1 MDPAGIMGLNQE
13 KKELK
18 DPLFVAGILNCCF
31 LFWLFSA
38 PLIRYGCVFL
48 WLAAVLP
55 WGLLYL
61 RISPQTDRFRL
72 YFVMVCLLGAYKAGA
87 FGRELLDT
95 ATARYLVFQ
104 KDYEN
109 YETISYELH
118 GYTFIIPGR
127 ETEQDMRISPLPR
140 QRLRTFS
147 EGIP

>member
-1 MDPAGIMGLNQE
+1 MGAALF
-13 KKELK
+13 K
-18 DPLFVAGILNCCF
+18 DQSADRPLSFI
-31 LFWLFSA
+31 
-38 PLIRYGCVFL
+38 
-48 WLAAVLP
+48 
-55 WGLLYL
+55 
-61 RISPQTDRFRL
+61 
-72 YFVMVCLLGAYKAGA
+72 FVMVCLLGAYKAGA

-140 QRLRTFS
+140 QRLRTFQREYHRRGLSGCTSFQIASDKRKGQERRSSKGAYKEMEKQIRFMWQDTEGWWEAPLS
-147 EGIP
+147 ET